1 MDSRNTSTAKRKTA
15 SAPAAD
21 EIILPPN
28 DGRIFSLFDTDAMG
42 EHDPLLQIAGRS
54 LNTAF
59 DVIIAV
65 GAMAELIRGNRLEA
79 TLQYKAFGD
88 DIEDALLS
96 GIDCLSSMLN
106 EKLCNAAEHIN
117 GDLNRSKGGV

>member
-1 MDSRNTSTAKRKTA
+1 MDNRNTSTAKRKTA
-15 SAPAAD
+15 SAPLAD

-42 EHDPLLQIAGRS
+42 EHDPLLQIAGRN
-54 LNTAF
+54 LNIAF

-79 TLQYKAFGD
+79 TPQYKAFGD

-96 GIDCLSSMLN
+96 GIDCLSSMSS
-106 EKLCNAAEHIN
+106 EKLSYAAERIN
-117 GDLNRSKGGV
+117 DDLNRSKGGV